1 MEKENRLYV
10 RDGNPV
16 ILGAN
21 KNSEGLN
28 FAAEDPWGAEASLVL
43 YRKGFSHPYREISF
57 TEEHRTGKVCTLLVS
72 GLDTEKFEYNFRIEG
87 RIVQVPLCSW
97 NQGKGAFW
105 SDVFQRRT

>member
-28 FAAEDPWGAEASLVL
+28 FASGDPLGS
-43 YRKGFSHPYREISF
+43 RGFA
-57 TEEHRTGKVCTLLVS
+57 GTL
-72 GLDTEKFEYNFRIEG
+72 
-87 RIVQVPLCSW
+87 P
-97 NQGKGAFW
+97 
-105 SDVFQRRT
+105 